1 MRLPVTPPE
10 LILHA
15 KLVAAHKAFVARK
28 IAEAEAQATWLAW
41 CDTIAAE
48 VDVSAKAAKEAA
60 EADSLTVG
68 TAAFEAR
75 YRIAI
80 AEWKLV
86 CDISDT
92 DCE

>member
-1 MRLPVTPPE
+1 MASVVRHNRSGGRR
-10 LILHA
+10 IG
-15 KLVAAHKAFVARK
+15 
-28 IAEAEAQATWLAW
+28 
-41 CDTIAAE
+41 
-48 VDVSAKAAKEAA
+48 AAKEAA

-75 YRIAI
+75 YRKAI

>member
-28 IAEAEAQATWLAW
+28 IAEAEAQATWLTW
-41 CDTIAAE
+41 CDTIAKE
-48 VDVSAKAAKEAA
+48 VDVSAKAAKEAT

-75 YRIAI
+75 YMKAI

-86 CDISDT
+86 CFSDS
-92 DCE
+92 DCD